1 MGGVFGMQVANSIT
15 LTDTH
20 LKKQAIPE
28 LGISRTHTHTRRYT
42 LIHDSCHQENVFP
55 RSREAARRRWDHT
68 GRSVADHQY
77 TPHLSLQRAFISH
90 SPSLGISH
98 LNVRRR
104 ENLWRTIQYQKKFY
118 FPILDQPVFCRLYC
132 YGAVRLLLH
141 C

>member
-1 MGGVFGMQVANSIT
+1 MGGECSVEKHGHIGDIREVGGVFGMQVANSIT

-28 LGISRTHTHTRRYT
+28 LGISAHTHTHTCWYT
-42 LIHDSCHQENVFP
+42 LIHDSCHKENVFP

-77 TPHLSLQRAFISH
+77 TPHLPLQRAFISH

-98 LNVRRR
+98 LNVRR
-104 ENLWRTIQYQKKFY
+104 
-118 FPILDQPVFCRLYC
+118 
-132 YGAVRLLLH
+132 
-141 C
+141 